1 MATTTTQKTT
11 IVTPK
16 NSRLTSADYIKE
28 LAGLGYTFRMDLRD
42 DSIYVSGERL
52 NDALAA
58 EIRVRMRDKKAI
70 YTKRIRAF
78 EDAYIAEARGNS
90 FHPVKDYL
98 GGLTWDGGNY
108 ISQLAT
114 YFEDKHN
121 MFHIYLRRWLIGAV
135 AKAHTGYQNMMLVL
149 EGPQNVGKSYFV
161 KWLCPIS
168 GLYVE
173 APISPDD
180 KDSLISLATKWVWE
194 VGELGATTRKT
205 DREALKFFLTIEL
218 VTVRKPWG
226 KHAMDKP
233 ALASFIGTFN
243 DEGGVLSDPTGN
255 RRFNICSLTKI
266 DWNYSTDVDVN
277 MVWAEA
283 QQAYFDGEQWHLT
296 ADEAKQQAK
305 INQEYEIQDPVEDLI
320 KEHFDITHNPFD
332 FSPATDILSMLQD
345 AGIRE
350 SSIGMSRRIAATMKK
365 LNVEKHRTTTARGY
379 KGIRR
384 KSLIP

>member
-1 MATTTTQKTT
+1 MTTTTQKPSVT
-11 IVTPK
+11 IPK

-28 LAGLGYTFRMDLRD
+28 LAGMGYTFRMDLRD
-42 DSIYVSGERL
+42 DSIYVSDERL

-98 GGLTWDGGNY
+98 SGLEWDGGNY
-108 ISQLAT
+108 ISQLST
-114 YFEDKHN
+114 YFQDKHSV
-121 MFHIYLRRWLIGAV
+121 FHIYLRRWLIGACARV
-135 AKAHTGYQNMMLVL
+135 HTGYQNMMFVL
-149 EGPQNVGKSYFV
+149 EGPQSAGKSYFV
-161 KWLCPIS
+161 KWLCPVP
-168 GLYVE
+168 GLYIE
-173 APISPDD
+173 SPISPDN
-180 KDSLISLATKWVWE
+180 KDCLINLMRKFVWE
-194 VGELGATTRKT
+194 VGELGSTTRRA
-205 DREALKFFLTIEL
+205 DQAALKFFLTMEI
-218 VTVRKPWG
+218 VTVRKPWD

-243 DEGGVLSDPTGN
+243 DEGGILADPTGN
-255 RRFNICSLTKI
+255 RRFNICSLTTI
-266 DWNYSTDVDVN
+266 DWNYATDVDVN

-296 ADEAKQQAK
+296 ADEAKIQAE
-305 INQEYEIQDPVEDLI
+305 INQGHEIQDPVEDLI
-320 KEHFDITHNPFD
+320 KEHFDLTGDPYD
-332 FSPATDILSMLQD
+332 FAPATDILSTLQD

-365 LNVEKHRTTTARGY
+365 LNVEKHRTTTTRGY